1 MGDRLSMRTFTG
13 VMQNHCRWRFGF
25 RVPLLL
31 CLYLLTGCSPAP
43 PEPLRIGTNIWPG
56 YEPLYLAR
64 ELGYYDDQPIR
75 LVEHAA
81 ATEVLRA
88 FRNGTIEAAALTL
101 DEVLLLAQHGQN
113 PRIVLVMDFSQGG
126 DALIAQTHLSKLDDL
141 RGRRIGVESTAL
153 GAYMLKRTLDHAGLE
168 HTDVEV
174 VSLPVDKHERA
185 FLSGQIDAVV
195 TFEPVR
201 SKLLKQG
208 ANELF
213 DSSRIPGEI
222 VDVLVVRQAYLERQP
237 EVVEAMLDGWF
248 KALAYHDSEA
258 KRSAA
263 IMARRHDLSVE
274 EFLDSLARVHIP
286 SLQENIQQLSG
297 PAPALN
303 KTASRLQSVMLG
315 HSLQDN
321 AVELDTLYYP
331 RSLKTLM
338 E

>member
-1 MGDRLSMRTFTG
+1 MRNSSSDRQR
-13 VMQNHCRWRFGF
+13 HRWQQFKF
-25 RVPLLL
+25 RLPLILYL
-31 CLYLLTGCSPAP
+31 CLEAGCSPAP
-43 PEPLRIGTNIWPG
+43 PEPLRIGTNVWPG

-64 ELGYYDDQPIR
+64 ELGYYDKQPTH

-81 ATEVLRA
+81 ATEVIRA

-101 DEVLLLAQHGQN
+101 DEVLLLAQHDQE
-113 PRIVLVMDFSQGG
+113 PRIVLVMDFSNGG
-126 DALIAQTHLSKLDDL
+126 DALIAHPVLSELEDL

-153 GAYMLKRTLDHAGLE
+153 GAYMLKRTLDHAGLD

-185 FLSGQIDAVV
+185 FLNRQVDAVV

-208 ANELF
+208 AVELF

-222 VDVLVVRQAYLERQP
+222 IDVLVVRQTYLERQP
-237 EVVEAMLDGWF
+237 QVVDAMLNGWF
-248 KALAYHDSEA
+248 KALAFHDSEPA
-258 KRSAA
+258 TSAA

-274 EFLDSLARVHIP
+274 EFLDALATLHIP
-286 SLQENIQQLSG
+286 SLQENIRQLSG
-297 PAPALN
+297 PEPALN
-303 KTASRLQSVMLG
+303 KTANLLQDVMLD
-315 HSLQDN
+315 HNLQDN
-321 AVELDTLYYP
+321 PVALDTLYDA
-331 RSLKTLM
+331 RSLAKVT